1 MKEEATKH
9 ATTLNPKGGIGKS
22 IAKARE
28 EKGMNQSELA
38 RAVGVSPQAVQK
50 WEAGTSTPRP
60 SKVADLAAALGIDA
74 AGLLAAMAVGAGPVG
89 GLVAGIAARLGTTM
103 RVHVADDN
111 DMEVLRIPYYAARGS
126 CGSGVII
133 WEAPPKG
140 YLIKE
145 PSFFRKYS
153 ITPEHIAGV
162 YADGNSNA
170 NFIVDGD
177 IALFDTRKKEPRSGK
192 LFLIEHPD
200 GLRIKQL
207 RRLVDGSWILECLN
221 PDKIQFPD
229 ETIHPSQA
237 EHLRIVGEFFYR
249 QGG

>member
-1 MKEEATKH
+1 
-9 ATTLNPKGGIGKS
+9 
-22 IAKARE
+22 
-28 EKGMNQSELA
+28 
-38 RAVGVSPQAVQK
+38 
-50 WEAGTSTPRP
+50 
-60 SKVADLAAALGIDA
+60 
-74 AGLLAAMAVGAGPVG
+74 
-89 GLVAGIAARLGTTM
+89 M
-103 RVHVADDN
+103 RVHVAEDGDA
-111 DMEVLRIPYYAARGS
+111 DVLRIPYYAARGS
-126 CGSGVII
+126 CGTGVII

-145 PSFFRKYS
+145 PSFFQKYGVP
-153 ITPEHIAGV
+153 PEHIAAV

-177 IALFDTRKKEPRSGK
+177 IALFDTRRKEPRSGK